1 MSVKKY
7 KVYCNDESAFVTGWS
22 ESEPTLCYNNNTHII
37 DTNQTAMLDIQ
48 TPTNVRVVQ
57 TYDSPEDIDNY
68 YLYSEIFTIG
78 PNETKELPIIL
89 DVDYNL
95 FSVSITTKKE
105 NNGDVWSSYINKNTL
120 IGVIS
125 ENSSGTSIKMDPASI
140 SVIKPGYYISFDGG
154 ITEYIVIGKTL
165 DTAILKNPVN
175 VVAGGTVHMTFYM
188 IYKQHLLDCGVR
200 RFGDS
205 IIGSFKIPKEYQL
218 GITYQNNSSSTK
230 TIVVESEMTF

>member
-105 NNGDVWSSYINKNTL
+105 NNGSKGSL
-120 IGVIS
+120 
-125 ENSSGTSIKMDPASI
+125 
-140 SVIKPGYYISFDGG
+140 GG
-154 ITEYIVIGKTL
+154 I
-165 DTAILKNPVN
+165 
-175 VVAGGTVHMTFYM
+175 
-188 IYKQHLLDCGVR
+188 
-200 RFGDS
+200 
-205 IIGSFKIPKEYQL
+205 KIKE
-218 GITYQNNSSSTK
+218 NTK
-230 TIVVESEMTF
+230 